1 MKQQARHKF
10 LDVIQATLKNSLE
23 ILVSLVTRFKDKRFK
38 EIFIGLLQDIWIKVD
53 FKKIL
58 NNEEQV
64 LINLIHVREE
74 LVDRH
79 SYITKI
85 LKLKDSNLSILIFSI
100 V

>member
-38 EIFIGLLQDIWIKVD
+38 EIFIELLQDIWVKVD

-64 LINLIHVREE
+64 LINLIHVQEK